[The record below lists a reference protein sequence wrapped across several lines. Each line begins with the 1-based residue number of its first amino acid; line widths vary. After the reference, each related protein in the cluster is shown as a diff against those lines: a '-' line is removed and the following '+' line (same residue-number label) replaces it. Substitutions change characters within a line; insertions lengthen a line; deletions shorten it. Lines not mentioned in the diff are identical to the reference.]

1 MWRKTISH
9 YCEPTTLP
17 TVIAE
22 RCVHTKLTQASC
34 QSCVDACPVN
44 AWVMDDE
51 SLGIDTEVC
60 DGCGLCASACPQGAV
75 VSQKVMSALKPE
87 GRDIALFAC
96 EITGIDGEQG
106 IIPCLH
112 AIGLQDLLKM
122 YRSGTRHISVAS
134 GDCASC
140 IRSKALRL
148 WDLVEQLN
156 DLLASRNLATISLK
170 VLPCDRWKQ
179 RLEETRQEPVG
190 PVLSRRN
197 FFRMA
202 AESSITIGMD
212 IAGLQ
217 EEETFIPPGK
227 QLPRTRPGDIVPF
240 IPRINPAKCNG
251 CDACARLC
259 PQDAISMCTSD
270 GNPQYS
276 LDAESC
282 TGCAICLDVCNQQ
295 AVSVVYWEPQ
305 VQFALHLTAQ
315 RCRACGAPFH
325 SPVIQ
330 ANKDSLCF
338 VCTET
343 NHARDLYQVMEQN
356 H

>member
-1 MWRKTISH
+1 MWRKTAAD
-9 YCEPTTLP
+9 YCEPMTLP
-17 TVIAE
+17 TVIAD

-51 SLGIDTEVC
+51 SLGIDTEAC
-60 DGCGLCASACPQGAV
+60 DDCGLCAAACPQGAI
-75 VSQKVMSALKPE
+75 VSQRVMSALEGE
-87 GRDIALFAC
+87 GRSTALFAC
-96 EITGIDGEQG
+96 EMAGIDGNEG

-112 AIGLQDLLKM
+112 ALGLQELLKI
-122 YRSGTRHISVAS
+122 YRSGTRHLSVAN
-134 GDCASC
+134 GDCTSC
-140 IRSKALRL
+140 VRSKALRIR
-148 WDLVEQLN
+148 DLVEQLN
-156 DLLASRNLATISLK
+156 SVLAHRNLATISLK
-170 VLPCDRWKQ
+170 VLPSGQWKQ
-179 RLEETRQEPVG
+179 RLKETRREPVG

-217 EEETFIPPGK
+217 EEKTFIPPGK
-227 QLPRTRPGDIVPF
+227 QLPRTRLSDIVPF
-240 IPRINPAKCNG
+240 VPRIDPAKCNG

-259 PQDAISMCTSD
+259 PQGAISMCTSD

-282 TGCAICLDVCNQQ
+282 TGCAICLDVCNRK
-295 AVSVVYWEPQ
+295 AVSVGYWEPQ

-325 SPVIQ
+325 SPVGRES
-330 ANKDSLCF
+330 KVDLCF

-343 NHARDLYQVMEQN
+343 NHARDLYQVVEQN
-356 H
+356 Q